1 MRAWTISGRCPPLRR
16 FPNSFRKEREI
27 SMRASVIAV
36 ATVLALVLLV
46 TAPQAAEYAIG
57 PDSLMLEIRET
68 VVVDTGYLYLH
79 GNPIEPPY
87 LFTIAG
93 DSLYAELYINDYIAH
108 WGDTRPPDRETLSPR
123 VRLDYEIIDLM
134 VRMRKEGTSTVM
146 ERTEAAAELYREH
159 PELVERVSIS
169 SPGNL
174 SVVFIGSFMYPN
186 PEGVTVES
194 GRRLD
199 PPTAY
204 ETVANRMDL
213 LVHRLSMGWTA
224 FHWKGM
230 GGYYPAL
237 PDSGFAAW
245 CQKRPSWLQRL
256 YEDPL
261 PLEKRRR

>member
-1 MRAWTISGRCPPLRR
+1 MRTP
-16 FPNSFRKEREI
+16 
-27 SMRASVIAV
+27 VIAV
-36 ATVLALVLLV
+36 ATALTLV
-46 TAPQAAEYAIG
+46 FVVTVPQAAEYAIG

-87 LFTIAG
+87 VFTIAG

-108 WGDTRPPDRETLSPR
+108 WGDTRPRDRESLSPR

-134 VRMRKEGTSTVM
+134 VRMRKEGTSTRM
-146 ERTEAAAELYREH
+146 ERTEAAADLYRQH
-159 PELVERVSIS
+159 PELVERVKIS

-174 SVVFIGSFMYPN
+174 SVVFTGSFMYPE

-194 GRRLD
+194 GRLPHD

-204 ETVANRMDL
+204 ELVADRMKSIVRDLQRGKTVFNWRGIM
-213 LVHRLSMGWTA
+213 
-224 FHWKGM
+224 
-230 GGYYPAL
+230 GYYPSV

-245 CQKRPSWLQRL
+245 LEERSPGFRELL
-256 YEDPL
+256 DNPL
-261 PLEKRRR
+261 PLERRRR